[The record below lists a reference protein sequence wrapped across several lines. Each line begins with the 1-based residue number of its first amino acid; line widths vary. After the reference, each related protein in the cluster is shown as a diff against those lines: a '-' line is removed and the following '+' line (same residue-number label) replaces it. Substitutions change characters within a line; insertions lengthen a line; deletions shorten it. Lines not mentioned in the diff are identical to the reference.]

1 MTFFVILIALFLA
14 MNVGANNTAAEM
26 EAAYRAGVRTKKE
39 ALVLIAVFVILGA
52 IIVGLPVVKTLG
64 GGLVPQRT
72 FKAYFYIVFVVMA
85 VAAVFDF
92 ISNIFKISIPTSYAI
107 VSSIAAVGL
116 YYKSLSVDKSLMILK
131 WWIVSPIVVFIVVFL
146 VGKFLNLKFIKS
158 LGKLKT
164 RGKVKALLGAMLSFS
179 GCYVAFAGGA
189 NGAAKAMGPVV
200 AAGMID
206 NRWGVLLGGVG
217 IAAGALIFGKI
228 ALEAGDREIAEIGF
242 VRAILIEV
250 ICATVLLLASLD
262 GIPLSVSVTVSS
274 SLIGLGCADLGFRQS
289 LRRHH
294 AIRAGF
300 IWFVVPLVSVG
311 LTYFFLHTLGHIFK

>member
-1 MTFFVILIALFLA
+1 MTFFVILIGLFLA

-26 EAAYRAGVRTKKE
+26 EAAYKSGVRTKKE

-72 FKAYFYIVFVVMA
+72 FKAYFYIVFVVMT

-92 ISNIFKISIPTSYAI
+92 ISNVFKISIPTSYAI

-189 NGAAKAMGPVV
+189 NGVAKAMGPVV

-206 NRWGVLLGGVG
+206 DRWGVLLGGVG
-217 IAAGALIFGKI
+217 IAAGALIFGKT
-228 ALEAGDREIAEIGF
+228 ALETGDREIAEIGF

-274 SLIGLGCADLGFRQS
+274 SLIGLGCADLGFWQS

-294 AIRAGF
+294 AVRTGF
-300 IWFVVPLVSVG
+300 IWLVVPLASAG
-311 LTYFFLHTLGHIFK
+311 LTYFLLHTLSFIFK